1 MEMSIINQMKDNEKC
16 LNVFFTKVVVTHFI
30 DYFQKNKSYQ
40 CYEKKNICR
49 LDNKAYILHKKRLQ
63 NLQNTT

>member
-16 LNVFFTKVVVTHFI
+16 LNVLFTKVVVTHFI

-40 CYEKKNICR
+40 CYEKKHLSFR
-49 LDNKAYILHKKRLQ
+49 Q
-63 NLQNTT
+63 